1 MNKRNKLRKSS
12 LNKKK
17 QKLKKHLN
25 DNQKK
30 ERNKNVIDNY
40 IKIIEIHMRIIL
52 KLKCIYFK
60 NIFLEKAT
68 ENFEIRKVKK
78 LCMSAIFFILNN
90 NKDLNTFLSFH
101 HKKVINTI

>member
-25 DNQKK
+25 NNQKK

-52 KLKCIYFK
+52 KFKYVFTSKIYF
-60 NIFLEKAT
+60 
-68 ENFEIRKVKK
+68 
-78 LCMSAIFFILNN
+78 
-90 NKDLNTFLSFH
+90 
-101 HKKVINTI
+101 

>member
-12 LNKKK
+12 LN

-25 DNQKK
+25 NNQKK

-40 IKIIEIHMRIIL
+40 IKIIEIHMRIFL

-60 NIFLEKAT
+60 NIFLEKAA

-78 LCMSAIFFILNN
+78 LCMSPIFFILNN
-90 NKDLNTFLSFH
+90 NKDLNTFLPFH
-101 HKKVINTI
+101 HKKVNNTI